1 MNDDNTIIAK
11 TTDDRPSVYLF
22 GRDPNAN
29 LIVRGYRVSRH
40 TNRQASAV
48 LGACSMAART
58 AGWSDGRWNKFH
70 DEATS
75 GGLNHL
81 LCTVNKHF
89 DIE

>member
-11 TTDDRPSVYLF
+11 TTDDRPSVK
-22 GRDPNAN
+22 
-29 LIVRGYRVSRH
+29 LIERAATDG
-40 TNRQASAV
+40 TAFAI

-75 GGLNHL
+75 GNYDHL
-81 LCTVNKHF
+81 LRTVNKHF
-89 DIE
+89 VIE